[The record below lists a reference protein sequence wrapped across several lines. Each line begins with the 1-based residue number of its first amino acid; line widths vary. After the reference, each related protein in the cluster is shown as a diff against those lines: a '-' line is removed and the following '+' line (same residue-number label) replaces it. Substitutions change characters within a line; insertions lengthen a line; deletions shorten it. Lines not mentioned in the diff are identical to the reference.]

1 MWSGRV
7 VGRIVTDVWQGS
19 PGPVTVRVRLLD
31 TTVVD
36 ESALVM
42 AERVFRQIPAEQLL
56 GAGMAFELAAQELDL
71 RARYE
76 IEALVDCDGDGELGR
91 GDYINTQSY
100 PVLTRGYPRQV
111 VVHVTRVG

>member
-1 MWSGRV
+1 VRSKRV
-7 VGRIVTDVWQGS
+7 AGRIVADVWQGN

-31 TTVVD
+31 TTMID
-36 ESALVM
+36 EPALVM
-42 AERVFRQIPAEQLL
+42 AERVFRDVSAEQFL
-56 GAGMAFELAAQELDL
+56 GAGMAFELVARELNP

-76 IEALVDCDGDGELGR
+76 IEAFVDCDGDTELGR
-91 GDYINTQSY
+91 GDYINAQSY